1 IQRVKITDFGLARM
15 ADETALTTSG
25 QIAGTP
31 LYMAPEQARGE
42 RVDHRADLFS
52 LGSVLYAM
60 CTGEAPFRAS
70 TNLAVL
76 RRVCD
81 DAPRP
86 IRQVNM
92 LIPDD
97 LVAVIDKLHSKDA
110 AGRYQSADEVAA
122 VLGKMLARVQQDS
135 DVTTRHAAAPGWKPA
150 RGRA

>member
-1 IQRVKITDFGLARM
+1 
-15 ADETALTTSG
+15 
-25 QIAGTP
+25 
-31 LYMAPEQARGE
+31 
-42 RVDHRADLFS
+42 
-52 LGSVLYAM
+52 
-60 CTGEAPFRAS
+60 
-70 TNLAVL
+70 
-76 RRVCD
+76 
-81 DAPRP
+81 P

-150 RGRA
+150 RGRAAARRAWPWLAALLVGVGLLAAGAAYVWTDRGVLEVRGDVEGGEVVVEHDGRVVGMIDAHSGRKLALASGVYRLRAGGPKAG